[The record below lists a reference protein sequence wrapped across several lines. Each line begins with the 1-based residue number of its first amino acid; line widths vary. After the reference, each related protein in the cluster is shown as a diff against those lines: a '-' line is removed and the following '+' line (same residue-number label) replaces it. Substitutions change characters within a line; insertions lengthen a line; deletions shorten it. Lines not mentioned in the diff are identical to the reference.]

1 MVPNRALAKGKC
13 ELAFAG
19 KKVNRGGRT
28 RLCCALWVLEE
39 EAWGNGD
46 GERRSQ
52 GEAELF
58 QWRIRGE
65 LIWFLALRATEKRRR
80 LGDRIS
86 ALPDEIIHTIIPS
99 LDDTQQAA
107 RTSTLSRR
115 WLHLWRSYPV
125 LEFRGGDERSKA
137 SAAEYRKF
145 ARLAVASSRR
155 LSLYHKNFRSGSPLE
170 IVVRTG
176 WPQWFPAGL
185 LANCSRTKVLRLEGC
200 DLNGL
205 GRRISLQRLQFLHL
219 KSVRIT
225 EQSVYN
231 LVGNAGNLG
240 RFCLESCCGIERL
253 EISASNFPK
262 LKTLVIRTSGSGPGS
277 EYELQLT
284 TAPFLEQLGLFEGEK
299 EAMLASALCLKT
311 FSLKDLKL
319 SAPVELRQSHLNL
332 ISSLPFLESLSLQFI
347 RCSSSSSSTE
357 TSKIRIW
364 SHRLRVLQL
373 ECRERKVQELE
384 IDAPNLVSAYC
395 SRDKLWF
402 PGKIAVVNASSD
414 WRFVVA
420 RHDAESHS
428 RTRLT
433 Q

>member
-65 LIWFLALRATEKRRR
+65 LIWPCPVPLSSRKERKPECENAKPVRATEKRRR

-155 LSLYHKNFRSGSPLE
+155 LSLYHKNFRYGVGFVQTVADELPRILSPVREKSLRQVARQGAGGPEADRRSRSWSGPDGHSGFRQDCWPIAAGRKFSGSKAGE
-170 IVVRTG
+170 ISTTSS
-176 WPQWFPAGL
+176 PS
-185 LANCSRTKVLRLEGC
+185 C
-200 DLNGL
+200 
-205 GRRISLQRLQFLHL
+205 HL
-219 KSVRIT
+219 S
-225 EQSVYN
+225 
-231 LVGNAGNLG
+231 
-240 RFCLESCCGIERL
+240 RFCRC
-253 EISASNFPK
+253 FPWFG
-262 LKTLVIRTSGSGPGS
+262 R
-277 EYELQLT
+277 
-284 TAPFLEQLGLFEGEK
+284 
-299 EAMLASALCLKT
+299 LASALCLKT